1 MPISYS
7 ERRTITCSSCGQ
19 PYEADVWMLVDATER
34 PDLAQAV
41 RDGSI
46 DTLTCPHCGHSRAA
60 DASLLFHDG
69 VNRAVFFAI
78 PLGAE
83 EHEWRPEAQEL
94 LARLAAELP
103 NEAHLPYLNNVSVE
117 VGVEGVRRSIQRRQR
132 LRKTA
137 EHAIATNAPT
147 VAPVPIVQ
155 TIPPLPEPRPAA
167 PAPALPLTEGIEALL
182 AADSDEEL
190 YAIVRDR
197 PSLLEMR
204 VDEQI
209 AQLMNDAY
217 DQGQRDIAAAL
228 QTLRARLMH
237 LRRTGVTP
245 SAADVGTP
253 ADTPKLAEAAYQAL
267 MRVTSTEEL
276 EEATRQYPALLEP
289 WADDA
294 LAKYEEAALDEG
306 NERLANQIE
315 DRRDI
320 LAELRAHL
328 MEEPMIQQA
337 VEALL
342 TAKGEEA
349 LAQALTEH
357 PILLTEA
364 IQEALLRNASA
375 AKLQD
380 DAERVLLVE
389 ERRAMLRTVR
399 AGLEE

>member
-1 MPISYS
+1 
-7 ERRTITCSSCGQ
+7 
-19 PYEADVWMLVDATER
+19 
-34 PDLAQAV
+34 
-41 RDGSI
+41 
-46 DTLTCPHCGHSRAA
+46 
-60 DASLLFHDG
+60 
-69 VNRAVFFAI
+69 
-78 PLGAE
+78 
-83 EHEWRPEAQEL
+83 
-94 LARLAAELP
+94 
-103 NEAHLPYLNNVSVE
+103 
-117 VGVEGVRRSIQRRQR
+117 
-132 LRKTA
+132 
-137 EHAIATNAPT
+137 
-147 VAPVPIVQ
+147 
-155 TIPPLPEPRPAA
+155 
-167 PAPALPLTEGIEALL
+167 
-182 AADSDEEL
+182 
-190 YAIVRDR
+190 
-197 PSLLEMR
+197 
-204 VDEQI
+204 
-209 AQLMNDAY
+209 
-217 DQGQRDIAAAL
+217 
-228 QTLRARLMH
+228 
-237 LRRTGVTP
+237 
-245 SAADVGTP
+245 
-253 ADTPKLAEAAYQAL
+253 
-267 MRVTSTEEL
+267 
-276 EEATRQYPALLEP
+276 LLEP